1 MPGSAAGV
9 TGYNYCYVSSVQ
21 DSVVSDLISVVF
33 KRPEATEVGD
43 VPVVAPGMKQL
54 LYVEVRFLL
63 ASLSNGACSDRQVD
77 LIPKYHSRLQL
88 WHLVSF
94 MLVPSKIRAPC
105 GNTFLGFV

>member
-63 ASLSNGACSDRQVD
+63 ASLSNGACSDRQGTLGCID
-77 LIPKYHSRLQL
+77 MCRLC
-88 WHLVSF
+88 SA
-94 MLVPSKIRAPC
+94 RTA
-105 GNTFLGFV
+105 FV